1 MSNAITP
8 QINNKNKKRLLGLGS
23 LLSVYSLLGFVLAP
37 VMVTKVAKDYV
48 HEQLYLDL
56 RLENVEIN
64 PLTLA
69 VKLQGLAIKTA
80 EGEILV
86 SARDVYLNAS
96 LLRSIW
102 QQAVYIEEL
111 DIIKPYINANIN
123 KNGQLNLLKL
133 IPPDD
138 NKETK

>member
-23 LLSVYSLLGFVLAP
+23 LLSVYSILGFVLAP

-56 RLENVEIN
+56 SLENVEIN
-64 PLTLA
+64 PLTIA
-69 VKLQGLAIKTA
+69 VKLQVLAIKTA

-86 SARDVYLNAS
+86 SAKDVYLNAS

-102 QQAVYIEEL
+102 QQAVYV
-111 DIIKPYINANIN
+111 
-123 KNGQLNLLKL
+123 
-133 IPPDD
+133 
-138 NKETK
+138 